1 MKKQI
6 LKEYVDAWSM
16 IGNFLGDLA
25 LQTAGAADV
34 LGDPI
39 VIAALVKNFKELNDS
54 LDRFEDLKSK
64 LLGPE
69 MELNYE
75 SLKEEMYD
83 IREDLEVDI
92 IDTFQRLI
100 ELTPTSVAG
109 SVSSLAAGL
118 PPLVTKLTLSTI
130 VDHIHNIVPK
140 DLDFPLVG
148 TLTDSLRAIY
158 FIDNIEKVQ
167 QEIKPLHD
175 DPEVF
180 SKEVI
185 ERLMVHEG
193 RKKSGTKL
201 CSRGKSAAK
210 SKFDVYPS
218 AYANGYAIQV
228 CKGKIKGLDGKKRC
242 SPPYC

>member
-6 LKEYVDAWSM
+6 LKEYVDLWST
-16 IGNFLGDLA
+16 IGNFLGDLS
-25 LQTAGAADV
+25 LQIAGAVDV
-34 LGDPI
+34 LGDPV
-39 VIAALVKNFKELNDS
+39 VIAALVKNFRELNGT
-54 LDRFEDLKSK
+54 LERFENLKSN

-69 MELNYE
+69 MDMNFEN
-75 SLKEEMYD
+75 LKSEMYD

-92 IDTFQRLI
+92 IDTFQRLL
-100 ELTPTSVAG
+100 ELTPTSVVG
-109 SVSSLAAGL
+109 SASSLAAGL

-130 VDHIHNIVPK
+130 VDHIHSIVPK

-148 TLTDSLRAIY
+148 TLTNSLRAIY
-158 FIDNIEKVQ
+158 FIDNIENVQ
-167 QEIKPLHD
+167 QQIKPLHD
-175 DPEVF
+175 DPEFF
-180 SKEVI
+180 SKEMI

-193 RKKSGTKL
+193 RKKTGTKL
-201 CSRGKSAAK
+201 CARGKSAAK